1 MKSKT
6 EDFITKQTNYNE
18 FLQNNFEDHE
28 TKLDKNLLSIKSISK
43 IVNQNAFE
51 LEKQEEKI
59 KEKAI
64 AADLAKLTERFKVFE
79 NVEHIQTL
87 KEVFLPRIANFA
99 KQVDQLEQSNIDQ
112 RVCIQEFDRALSLK
126 LNKSVLPVLME
137 ELKGTYLGIDTILT
151 INSKFDDIWKNVKER
166 EALVGEEIERHKGHI
181 DDVVNKSIVEN
192 ITTKFKHYDNV
203 AKSFQQFFNQDE
215 LGSLIDRKA
224 DLELITR
231 I

>member
-1 MKSKT
+1 
-6 EDFITKQTNYNE
+6 
-18 FLQNNFEDHE
+18 
-28 TKLDKNLLSIKSISK
+28 
-43 IVNQNAFE
+43 
-51 LEKQEEKI
+51 
-59 KEKAI
+59 
-64 AADLAKLTERFKVFE
+64 
-79 NVEHIQTL
+79 
-87 KEVFLPRIANFA
+87 
-99 KQVDQLEQSNIDQ
+99 
-112 RVCIQEFDRALSLK
+112 
-126 LNKSVLPVLME
+126 ME